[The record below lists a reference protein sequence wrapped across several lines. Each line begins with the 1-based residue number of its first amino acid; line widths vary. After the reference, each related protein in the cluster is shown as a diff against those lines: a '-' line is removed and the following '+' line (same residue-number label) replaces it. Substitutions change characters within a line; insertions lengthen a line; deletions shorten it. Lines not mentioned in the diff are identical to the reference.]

1 MKNNDFLVEPER
13 GVLVNLSGRS
23 YETWSPEQLEATK
36 EFASKVVDVPYPI
49 IPPIADINELKE
61 IVQNTMNEVMNYQ
74 PSVVLC
80 GAEMVTTHEFVNKL
94 QENGIKV
101 INATS
106 ERVSHEKLND
116 DGTVTKEVKFEFK
129 QFRDYDTGELELH
142 KQPLERTNFINLSN
156 HSSSNW
162 SEEQLNSAK
171 QYSENIIDI
180 PYPNIPPAASQ
191 SEIKEIMKD
200 TLNKVI
206 EANPKTVMCMG
217 ENITCHNFVKELE
230 KLNIQTVAAVTKPV
244 TEIIKNEDG
253 TERTVKTFKFE
264 GFRDYNCFYKS
275 KEQDYLKNI
284 AKEYE
289 KAIKHEEQK
298 IEKEHSR

>member
-13 GVLVNLSGRS
+13 GVLINLSGRS
-23 YETWSPEQLEATK
+23 HETWSPEQLEATK
-36 EFASKVVDVPYPI
+36 EFASKVVDVPYPN
-49 IPPIADINELKE
+49 IPPTASTEELIK
-61 IVQNTMNEVMNYQ
+61 IVDGTMSKVMSYN
-74 PSVVLC
+74 PKTVLC
-80 GAEMVTTHEFVNKL
+80 GAEMVTTHKFVNRL
-94 QENGIKV
+94 QKNGIKV

-116 DGTVTKEVKFEFK
+116 DGTVTKEFVFKFK
-129 QFRDYDTGELELH
+129 QFRDYDTGKIKFN

-156 HSSSNW
+156 HSSTKW
-162 SEEQLNSAK
+162 SEAQLDSAK

-180 PYPNIPPAASQ
+180 PYPNIPPTATQ
-191 SEIKEIMKD
+191 EQIRDIMKD
-200 TLNKVI
+200 TLEKVV

-217 ENITCHNFVKELE
+217 ENITCHNFVMELE
-230 KLNIQTVAAVTKPV
+230 NLNIQTVAAVTKPV